1 MNFIKKNY
9 QKAIFIIA
17 FVCCIMFCSAITAHA
32 APIGTTMFNPLN
44 ANYGSVYTASWTRN
58 TNNVFFYSR
67 VNVDETGLLKMSF
80 SKPYDSS
87 GEYGNLSITV
97 SDEDGEPLWS
107 SDTYDMDKTA
117 SPYYKFNVGLKP
129 GTYYVSIV
137 PGFYVTSG
145 RIETD
150 FKFEF
155 ETNSYV
161 EIEPNSSTS
170 NATELKKGHF
180 YSATVGNGG
189 GDFGEI
195 NFFKV
200 NLKKNS
206 SYRLVIDNFGAV
218 DETSAIIDVLGPA
231 NKDVNIYMGDFR
243 VDSSGYQYYEFI
255 APSTG
260 TYYVKVYNYSGKPIQ
275 YRLKVSNALK
285 PSATKITNFYNWSW
299 NNEIEVYFEEKENVA
314 GYQLQYSSNK
324 SKVKSAKI
332 RSFTD
337 DHVEIKVS
345 KNYKKY
351 YARVRTYKW
360 IDGKKVYS
368 KWSKIKCYY

>member
-9 QKAIFIIA
+9 QKTVLILAC
-17 FVCCIMFCSAITAHA
+17 VCCIVFFSAITAHA

-44 ANYGSVYTASWTRN
+44 ASYGSVYTASWTKD
-58 TNNVFFYSR
+58 TNKVYFYSK
-67 VNVDETGLLKMSF
+67 VNVDETGILKMSF
-80 SKPYDSS
+80 SKPYDSD
-87 GEYGNLSITV
+87 GEYGRLYITV
-97 SDEDGEPLWS
+97 SDEEGEPLWS
-107 SDTYDMDKTA
+107 SDTYDMDTTA

-137 PGFYVTSG
+137 PGFRVISG

-155 ETNSYV
+155 EANPYV

-170 NATELKKGHF
+170 TATELKKGQF
-180 YSATVGNGG
+180 YSASVGNGG
-189 GDFGEI
+189 GDYGRI
-195 NFFKV
+195 NFFKIK
-200 NLKKNS
+200 LKKNS
-206 SYRLVIDNFGAV
+206 SYRLVIDNFGAI
-218 DETSAIIDVLGPA
+218 DETSALIDILGPA
-231 NKDVNIYMGDFR
+231 NKDVDLYMSDFK
-243 VDSSGYQYYEFI
+243 VDSSGYQYCEFI

-260 TYYVKVYNYSGKPIQ
+260 TYYVKVYNYTGNPIQ

-285 PSATKITNFYNWSW
+285 PSATKITGFYNWSYR
-299 NNEIEVYFEEKENVA
+299 NEIEFYFDEKENVA
-314 GYQLQYSSNK
+314 GYQLQYSTNK

-332 RSFTD
+332 RSFTSYNP
-337 DHVEIKVS
+337 EIKVS
-345 KNYKKY
+345 KNYSKY

-368 KWSKIKCYY
+368 KWSSIKLCS